1 MNQRRARDK
10 EQTIED
16 ILLAA
21 RHLFSERGL
30 HGTSVRVIEKASG
43 VSKGLILY
51 HFESKENLYAAVQE
65 QLVQTYAAELLRS
78 RESSGDLK
86 DMVQAAIGTSFQHTK
101 TGREFQ
107 RISLWSYL
115 EGQDESSDIEIRLTR
130 NLIETMRAGQEAG
143 LIRDDVDAFA
153 MPFIIKGTIEY
164 WIRKENLIRELD
176 QDTDYESLQ
185 GKMMEALG
193 KLFLK

>member
-1 MNQRRARDK
+1 MSQRRARNKD
-10 EQTIED
+10 QTIQD

-30 HGTSVRVIEKASG
+30 HGTSIRDIEKASG

-51 HFESKENLYAAVQE
+51 HFESKENLYTAVQE
-65 QLVQTYAAELLRS
+65 QLVQAYATELLRS
-78 RESSGDLK
+78 RESSKDLK

-107 RISLWSYL
+107 RISLWTYL

-130 NLIETMRAGQEAG
+130 NLIETMRTGQEAG

-164 WIRKENLIRELD
+164 WIRKEKLIRELD
-176 QDTDYESLQ
+176 QGADFESLQ
-185 GKMMEALG
+185 EKMMEALG

>member
-30 HGTSVRVIEKASG
+30 HGTSVRDIEKASG

>member
-1 MNQRRARDK
+1 MTQRRARDK
-10 EQTIED
+10 EQTIQD

-21 RHLFSERGL
+21 RQLFSEKGL
-30 HGTSVRVIEKASG
+30 HGTSIRDIETASG

-51 HFESKENLYAAVQE
+51 HFESKEKLYAVVQE
-65 QLVQTYAAELLRS
+65 QLVQAYAGELLRS
-78 RESSGDLK
+78 REKSENLEAMMQS
-86 DMVQAAIGTSFQHTK
+86 AIQKSFQHTR

-115 EGQDESSDIEIRLTR
+115 EGQDANSEMEQKLTR
-130 NLIETMRAGQEAG
+130 GLIESMRAGQEAG
-143 LIRDDVDAFA
+143 LIRDDVDAFII
-153 MPFIIKGTIEY
+153 PFMIKGTIEY

-176 QDTDYESLQ
+176 QNTDYESLQ
-185 GKMMEALG
+185 EKMMEALG